1 MKYSEF
7 RKLINDKG
15 LEISDGGSVLV
26 TCPNTDRVYMMIDK
40 DNTHKLTTS
49 FSKFSELSVC
59 DKQILL
65 DWAIKLAS
73 TPIEERE
80 DERRY
85 RLAIPFIDENG
96 GYLNK
101 EKQSGNLAVY
111 TSVETSKYKTIFTE
125 SEIEELK
132 REHNLD
138 SFVMEEVLE
147 DE

>member
-15 LEISDGGSVLV
+15 LEIFDGGSVLV

-59 DKQILL
+59 DRQILL

-73 TPIEERE
+73 TPLDERE
-80 DERRY
+80 DEKKY
-85 RLAIPFIDENG
+85 YLKLDSTIITNLSYLYFSEYDGEFEISSENE
-96 GYLNK
+96 Y
-101 EKQSGNLAVY
+101 ES
-111 TSVETSKYKTIFTE
+111 YKTAFTE
-125 SEIEELK
+125 TEITELEEKHDL
-132 REHNLD
+132 
-138 SFVMEEVLE
+138 SMFVKEEVE
-147 DE
+147 